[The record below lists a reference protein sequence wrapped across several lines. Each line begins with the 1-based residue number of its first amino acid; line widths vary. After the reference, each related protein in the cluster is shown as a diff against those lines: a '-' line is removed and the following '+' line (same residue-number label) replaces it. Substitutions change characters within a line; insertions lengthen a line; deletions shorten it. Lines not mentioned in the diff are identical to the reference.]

1 MDTVKRKLLK
11 LLAAGAAV
19 ATVPLAAAAPASA
32 TPAGYG
38 FDGTSHVIVGAGSD
52 TTYIAMMNLSDL
64 YNRAGVSSG
73 CQTTTAIGPNLNQCA
88 TGSEAADLGN
98 WQHDTVAEANPA
110 GSGAGIGSL
119 NGFTNGGASVSYA
132 GTVNALPSYLGAGV
146 TTYGPNADFARSS
159 RDANTTGGS
168 VIGGGNELAVDTFWG
183 YAQDGIQ
190 IIGWNNRV
198 TQVRAVGGSALTPDE
213 LYRIYTCVYTQW
225 SDVPSLGIAPADPTN
240 GPIVPW
246 GMQISS
252 GTYNSFR
259 DWVRNNATDA
269 GHATFNPNSG
279 GCVRKLSTVGT
290 PYPFENDT
298 KALIGDPATLSASA
312 SSADNPENWIWWGSY
327 GDMNQFTYKSL
338 FTRNSVQYS
347 ALALPVNGALPS
359 PSSIGGYTYPI
370 SRTLFH
376 VTRKQDADYGGAT
389 GGPTLPGGVG
399 NDLNVTGA
407 TSGAA
412 GAIREF
418 TRWICRPNAA
428 DHKIDPF
435 SGTNYF
441 SEITTGI
448 NKAGFT
454 TIANSRKTGGS
465 AVSRCYIH
473 Q

>member
-1 MDTVKRKLLK
+1 MDAVKKKRLLK
-11 LLAAGAAV
+11 LLVSGAAV
-19 ATVPLAAAAPASA
+19 VAVPFASAGPAGA

-38 FDGTSHVIVGAGSD
+38 FDGTGHVIAGAGSD

-64 YNRAGVSSG
+64 YNRAGVSAG
-73 CQTTTAIGPNLNQCA
+73 CQTVTAVGPTLNQCA
-88 TGSEAADLGN
+88 TGSEANDLGN

-119 NGFTNGGASVSYA
+119 NGFTNGNASVSYQ

-159 RDANTTGGS
+159 RDANTSGGN

-190 IIGWNNRV
+190 IIAWNNRV
-198 TQVRAVGGSALTPDE
+198 GQIRGVGGSAVTPDE
-213 LYRIYTCVYTQW
+213 LYRIYTCTYTQW

-246 GMQISS
+246 GMQTSS
-252 GTYNSFR
+252 GTYNTFR
-259 DWVRNNATDA
+259 DWVRNNATDS

-279 GCVRKLSTVGT
+279 ACVRKLSTTGT
-290 PYPFENDT
+290 PYAFENDT
-298 KALIGDPATLSASA
+298 KPLINDPAALSASA
-312 SSADNPENWIWWGSY
+312 SSTDNPENWIWWGSY
-327 GDMNQFTYKSL
+327 GDMTQFPYKSIY
-338 FTRNSVQYS
+338 TRNAVQYS
-347 ALALPVNGALPS
+347 GGSIPVNGSLPS
-359 PSSIGGYTYPI
+359 TSNILGYTYPI

-389 GGPTLPGGVG
+389 GGPALPAGG
-399 NDLNVTGA
+399 NDLNVSGA
-407 TSGAA
+407 TSGVG
-412 GAIREF
+412 GAVREF

-428 DHKIDPF
+428 AHKVDPF

-454 TIANSRKTGGS
+454 TIATSRKTGGS